1 MSKLKLLPREGLVSR
16 AVKAAT
22 GTRKAQ
28 DENHLV
34 LLSCAAFIVGDDD
47 EAREEGIKA
56 ALAWF
61 NGMGVNN
68 KAARSASVWMTTHFR
83 IGIDRNTEG
92 FQKIRFK
99 PNSKKVDDFAA
110 ADAMPYWQSEAKAES
125 DDEEATRPGVAEVR
139 AEFARFL
146 KKMDAI
152 NNGNATDAAK
162 KLARKARNFVAE
174 C

>member
-1 MSKLKLLPREGLVSR
+1 MSATTKLLSREGLVSR

-34 LLSCAAFIVGDDD
+34 LLSCAALIIGND
-47 EAREEGIKA
+47 EQDREEGTKA
-56 ALAWF
+56 ALAWL

-68 KAARSASVWMTTHFR
+68 ADARRAAVWLTTYFR
-83 IGIDRNTEG
+83 IGIDRDAKG
-92 FQKIRFK
+92 FQKLRFK
-99 PNSKKVDDFAA
+99 PNSEKEDDLAG
-110 ADAMPYWQSEAKAES
+110 ADANPYWVAAPKA
-125 DDEEATRPGVAEVR
+125 DEEEASKLGVAEVR